1 MKKTVV
7 FLLLL
12 SVIMVLTASCTS
24 NKMEELPE
32 GSLLD
37 SADSSNGTYRIET
50 YLCSD
55 KGEMHIRCAV
65 VEIATSESRNIY
77 WNKYNE
83 DVDIE
88 WLDDSTVK
96 IEGKTINV
104 TDKEVYFDYR
114 EE

>member
-1 MKKTVV
+1 MKKTVA
-7 FLLLL
+7 FLLLAL
-12 SVIMVLTASCTS
+12 IMVFTVSCTS

-32 GSLLD
+32 GTLLD

-88 WLDDSTVK
+88 WVDDTNVK

-104 TDKEVYFDYR
+104 TDEEAYFDYR
-114 EE
+114 E

>member
-1 MKKTVV
+1 MKKTVA
-7 FLLLL
+7 FLLLAF
-12 SVIMVLTASCTS
+12 IMVFTASCSS

-37 SADSSNGTYRIET
+37 SADSPNGTYRIET

-55 KGEMHIRCAV
+55 KGAMHIRCAV
-65 VEIATSESRNIY
+65 VEIATSEFRNIY

-88 WLDDSTVK
+88 WVDYTNVK
-96 IEGKTINV
+96 IEDKTINV
-104 TDKEVYFDYR
+104 TDEDAYFDYR